1 MSATLCP
8 FLYTIIHWKKW
19 ARKLSHFYIDLPA
32 ALKNISVGKSSL
44 QGPVRET
51 IMYA

>member
-1 MSATLCP
+1 MSLFVYNNTLEKMGKEA
-8 FLYTIIHWKKW
+8 I
-19 ARKLSHFYIDLPA
+19 SHFYIDLLA